1 MPQFIIEL
9 SVVMNMIGRPN
20 QNVNNL
26 RFKESFLN
34 SKHLVAKKGVAL
46 LFF

>member
-1 MPQFIIEL
+1 MPHFIIEL
-9 SVVMNMIGRPN
+9 SVVMIGRPN

-26 RFKESFLN
+26 RFEESSLN

-46 LFF
+46 LLF